1 VTLLV
6 CRFGYKTSIS
16 VPVGTWTEIRMPF
29 TVDKTLRYPAAQ
41 IVAQVLYTCT
51 PSACHLRLVESAL
64 DRPGQRIGHSGR
76 YDATVN
82 ADCGPLCLVQQ
93 HCIVYYSLQDFTDK
107 WDDATGKAIT
117 TCAENKRYCP
127 SEQWLRSPRTFSLWA
142 EGAHS
147 IKQTQ
152 HCMLHSTFCLL
163 E

>member
-1 VTLLV
+1 
-6 CRFGYKTSIS
+6 
-16 VPVGTWTEIRMPF
+16 M
-29 TVDKTLRYPAAQ
+29 
-41 IVAQVLYTCT
+41 YTCT
-51 PSACHLRLVESAL
+51 PSAFHMRLVGSAL

-82 ADCGPLCLVQQ
+82 AHCGPLCLVQQ

-142 EGAHS
+142 EGA
-147 IKQTQ
+147 IA
-152 HCMLHSTFCLL
+152 
-163 E
+163 